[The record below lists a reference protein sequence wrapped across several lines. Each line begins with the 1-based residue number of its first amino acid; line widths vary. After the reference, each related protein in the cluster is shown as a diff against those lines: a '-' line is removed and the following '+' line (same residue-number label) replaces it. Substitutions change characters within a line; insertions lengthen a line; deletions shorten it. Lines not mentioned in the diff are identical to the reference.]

1 MLSAE
6 PDEPPV
12 RVLVVDDDQTALQTI
27 EGVLAERAERPVH
40 RILVV
45 DDEEGL
51 RQSLAANLE
60 LEGYEVVEAE
70 NGLRAIELV
79 REGDFD
85 LVITDIR
92 MPGIDGLDTFRE
104 LRKIKPGLAVV
115 MMTAFS
121 LERLVA
127 EALSEGV
134 YTVVT
139 KPFDIAR
146 IIDLIARAL
155 ARCVVLVIDDSRE
168 QATSM
173 VHALRAVG
181 LRAEAV
187 HDGASAVRF
196 VRDEGVDVC
205 VLDLVMPGMN
215 GVQTYEEIRRL
226 DASIAVIAVSGHSVP
241 ELMHQ
246 LMSLGGYTCM
256 RKPFDMR
263 ELVRAIARARGDST
277 KGRDDHGQG

>member
-1 MLSAE
+1 MTTDAAI
-6 PDEPPV
+6 DARGAV
-12 RVLVVDDDQTALQTI
+12 RA
-27 EGVLAERAERPVH
+27 PH

-70 NGLRAIELV
+70 DGRRAIELV
-79 REGDFD
+79 RDRDFD

-104 LRKIKPGLAVV
+104 LRKIKPGIAVV
-115 MMTAFS
+115 MMTAFT

-127 EALSEGV
+127 DALSEGV
-134 YTVVT
+134 YTVLT

-146 IIDLIARAL
+146 IIELIARVL
-155 ARCVVLVIDDSRE
+155 AGCVVLVIDDSEE
-168 QATSM
+168 QAASM

-187 HDGASAVRF
+187 HDGASAIRF
-196 VRDEGVDVC
+196 VREAGVDVC
-205 VLDLVMPGMN
+205 VLDLVMPDMD

-226 DASIAVIAVSGHSVP
+226 DGSIAVIAVSGHSVP
-241 ELMHQ
+241 EMMHR
-246 LMSLGGYTCM
+246 LMSLGGYTCL

-263 ELVRAIARARGDST
+263 ELVRAIARARGDAM
-277 KGRDDHGQG
+277 KGPVSDGQG